1 MVNTNLDSTSDAVVS
16 PSSPETAHA
25 GAPAIVFEHVSKR
38 FPGATLPAIDDVYLE
53 VEPGSFVVLF
63 GPSGCGK
70 TTLMRMVNRLHEH
83 DSGRVLVEGREARS
97 FKVTDLRRRIGYV
110 IQSTGLFPHMTVAEN
125 IATVPNL
132 LGWDKSRINR
142 RIDELLVL
150 IGLSPREYRQRYP
163 AQLSG
168 GQQQRVGLARAMA
181 ADPSIMLMDEPFAA
195 IDNITRRR
203 LQDELLRIQSVVR
216 KTILFVTH
224 DIEEAIRLADKLV
237 IMRQGKIVQH
247 DTPLHILSNPADEFV
262 ADLVGSDDVLRRLS
276 LLSVSSVMSQ
286 SPPMPTFSSAP
297 TLASTATLREAL
309 GLLLR
314 SDNDSLIITGM
325 DDHPVGVLNLDII
338 KRATHSEQ

>member
-1 MVNTNLDSTSDAVVS
+1 MVNTNLDIKADSIVS
-16 PSSPETAHA
+16 QPEPEPSGS
-25 GAPAIVFEHVSKR
+25 GAPAIVFENVSKR
-38 FPGATLPAIDDVYLE
+38 FPGATLPAIDNVYLE

-97 FKVTDLRRRIGYV
+97 FKATDLRRRIGYV

-132 LGWDKSRINR
+132 LGWDKARTNS
-142 RIDELLVL
+142 RIDELLEL
-150 IGLSPREYRQRYP
+150 IGLSPEEYRQRYP

-203 LQDELLRIQSVVR
+203 LQDELLRIQSLVR

-224 DIEEAIRLADKLV
+224 DIEEAIRL
-237 IMRQGKIVQH
+237 
-247 DTPLHILSNPADEFV
+247 
-262 ADLVGSDDVLRRLS
+262 
-276 LLSVSSVMSQ
+276 
-286 SPPMPTFSSAP
+286 
-297 TLASTATLREAL
+297 
-309 GLLLR
+309 
-314 SDNDSLIITGM
+314 
-325 DDHPVGVLNLDII
+325 
-338 KRATHSEQ
+338 